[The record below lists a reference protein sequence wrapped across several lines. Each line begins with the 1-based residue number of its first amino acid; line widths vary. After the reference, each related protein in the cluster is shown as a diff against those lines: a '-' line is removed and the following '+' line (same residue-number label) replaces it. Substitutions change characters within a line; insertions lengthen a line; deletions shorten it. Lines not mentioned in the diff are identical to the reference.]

1 MLRRIWQSVMIALA
15 RSGRLTGLVQGTS
28 VLASLSRRYVA
39 GGDAAAG
46 MRRAR
51 DLAAADG
58 IRASLFFL
66 GEYVEDRGKIAEA
79 VENKLA
85 VAGELAEAGLDIHVS
100 VDPTQIGGS
109 LDDALMDANA
119 DAIAARIGVL
129 AGPPGG
135 VHCMMIDMEDHSV
148 VDKTIALHDRLQAA
162 GYPVALTLQAY
173 LRRTE
178 ADIARLVERPSR
190 VRLVKGAFVAAG
202 DIAFTSQAEIKA
214 NYRRLIDLMFSPAA
228 RASGFYPIIATH
240 DDRLHAHARDVARRN
255 GWPEGTY
262 EFEMLMGVRGDVAGA
277 LAAAGERVRLYVPFG
292 RDWWPYAI
300 RRIGENPRN
309 ALLLARSLVS

>member
-15 RSGRLTGLVQGTS
+15 RSGWLTRLGRGTS
-28 VLASLSRRYVA
+28 LRASPSRRYVA

-46 MRRAR
+46 MGRAR
-51 DLAAADG
+51 ELAAADG

-109 LDDALMDANA
+109 LDDDLMDANA
-119 DAIAARIGVL
+119 DAIAARIGAFTGL
-129 AGPPGG
+129 PGG

-178 ADIARLVERPSR
+178 ADIARLIERPSR
-190 VRLVKGAFVAAG
+190 VRLVKGAFVASS

-214 NYRRLIDLMFSPAA
+214 NYRRLIDLMFSPEA
-228 RASGFYPIIATH
+228 REAGFYPIIATH
-240 DDRLHAHARDVARRN
+240 DDRLHAYAREVARRN